1 MAQAA
6 RGKKKIQKRGTP
18 RRTSET
24 KNKVAPKAV
33 VSGSSRDLVIVESPA
48 KARTLSRML
57 GDKYH
62 VEASMGHVRD
72 LPSNDL
78 GIDTDHDFK
87 PKYAIIKERFHLIN
101 ELRRI
106 GKSAETV
113 YLATDPDREG
123 EAISWHVMEAMHLTP
138 DRVKRVVFHEI
149 TEDAVL
155 AAFQEPKSID
165 MELVNAQQA
174 RRLLDRIVGFKISP
188 ILGRKVRR
196 GSSAGRVQS
205 PALRMVVDRE
215 REVDAFI
222 AKEFWTIH
230 AELKAGDGAQDS
242 GQSFLAKLDSIV
254 QGPDSI
260 VKIDL
265 SNEDETMEIVDAV
278 RPSTF
283 KVQKVNK
290 RNRRRRPA
298 APFITSTLQ
307 QEAWRKLRFS
317 ARKTMSV
324 AQELY
329 EGISLGPDGPVGLI
343 TYMRTDS
350 TNLAE
355 QAQQEMRQWILQKHG
370 EKYVPKSPRVYT
382 RKVKGAQEAHE
393 AIRPTSIQRS
403 LEGIRNDLSS
413 DQARLYD
420 LIWKRALASQMTD
433 AIFDA
438 TSIDIWSSNTSL
450 DKTYLFKASGQ
461 VMQFNGFL
469 AVYEEGTDESEEE
482 MAGKLPEMAESDLL
496 NMVDVDPKQH
506 FTQPPPRFN
515 DATLVKALEEK
526 GIGRPSTYA
535 PTITRLLGAGY
546 IKRDQQRFQPEKIGI
561 VVHDLV
567 AEHFND
573 IVDLDF
579 TANMEEK
586 LEEVARGER
595 EWVAVLRDFY
605 APFAATVEKAA
616 EAMPSVKSQLDEPT
630 DEICEEC
637 SKPMV
642 LKTGRFGKFLACTGF
657 PSCRN
662 TQDASKK
669 IEKGCPKCNADMVE
683 RRARK
688 TGRTFYGCSNYP
700 TCKFVINGQPIEATC
715 PDCDQLVIAQR
726 NDGAKCVSCDW
737 QGSQEELGT
746 PDTSDTDAPPP
757 ATPAVQASVHE
768 SVEA

>member
-1 MAQAA
+1 MAQKQS
-6 RGKKKIQKRGTP
+6 KKKITQKRNT
-18 RRTSET
+18 RRATNKT
-24 KNKVAPKAV
+24 KNEAAKTSAD
-33 VSGSSRDLVIVESPA
+33 SGSTRDLVIVESPA

-78 GIDTDHDFK
+78 GIDTDHDFE

-101 ELRRI
+101 ELRRA

-123 EAISWHVMEAMHLTP
+123 EAISWHVMEAMRLTP
-138 DRVKRVVFHEI
+138 DRIKRVVFHEI

-155 AAFQEPKSID
+155 SAFQEPKSID

-196 GSSAGRVQS
+196 GLSAGRVQS

-215 REVDAFI
+215 REIDAFV
-222 AKEFWTIH
+222 AKEFWTVH
-230 AELKAGDGAQDS
+230 ADLAAGDASQGSTEAFS
-242 GQSFLAKLDSIV
+242 AKLDSVV
-254 QGPDSI
+254 QGSGKI
-260 VKIDL
+260 LKIDL
-265 SNEDETMEIVDAV
+265 SNEDETMQIVDDI

-283 KVQKVNK
+283 KVQKVTK

-307 QEAWRKLRFS
+307 QEAWRKLRFP

-324 AQELY
+324 AQQLY
-329 EGISLGPDGPVGLI
+329 EGISLGPDGPIGLI

-350 TNLAE
+350 TNLAD
-355 QAQQEMRQWILQKHG
+355 QAQQEIRQWITEKHG

-393 AIRPTSIQRS
+393 AIRPTAIQRS
-403 LEGIRNDLSS
+403 PESIRSDLTQ

-420 LIWKRALASQMTD
+420 LIWKRVLASQMTD

-438 TSIDIWSSNTSL
+438 TSIDIWSTNTSR
-450 DKTYLFKASGQ
+450 DKTYMFKASGQ

-469 AVYEEGTDESEEE
+469 AVYEEGTDESEED
-482 MAGKLPEMAESDLL
+482 MGGKLPEMTESDLL
-496 NMVDVDPKQH
+496 NLVDLEPKQH

-515 DATLVKALEEK
+515 DATLVKALEDK

-535 PTITRLLGAGY
+535 QTISRLLDVGY
-546 IKRDQQRFQPEKIGI
+546 IKRDQQRFEPEKVGI
-561 VVHDLV
+561 LVLDLV
-567 AEHFND
+567 AEHFED

-595 EWVAVLRDFY
+595 EWAAVLKDFY
-605 APFAATVEKAA
+605 DPFAATVDKAA
-616 EAMPSVKSQLDEPT
+616 EAMPSMKSQLDEPT

-657 PSCRN
+657 PSCKN
-662 TQDASKK
+662 TRDASNK
-669 IEKGCPKCNADMVE
+669 IEKGCPKCDADLVE

-688 TGRTFYGCSNYP
+688 TGRSFYGCSNYP
-700 TCKFVINGQPIEATC
+700 TCNFVINGQPLKASC
-715 PDCDQLVIAQR
+715 PECSRLLIAQK

-737 QGSQEELGT
+737 QGSQEELVVPEDVSST
-746 PDTSDTDAPPP
+746 P
-757 ATPAVQASVHE
+757 VIKGSVSE